1 MLGNIVGEIMS
12 YIKGIIQEEYQRLQE
27 LSVKY
32 ANEIMSFPK
41 GTISIKKRNSN
52 KYLYLAIRQQGK
64 VKFQYIGSINSESA
78 LNMLEKMKLRRE
90 FEAKLKQVEAD
101 LKEIKKVINGRKI

>member
-1 MLGNIVGEIMS
+1 MS

-32 ANEIMSFPK
+32 TDEIMLFPR
-41 GTISIKKRNSN
+41 GTISIKKRNNN

-64 VKFQYIGSINSESA
+64 VKFNYVGSVNSEGA
-78 LNMLEKMKLRRE
+78 LKMFEKIKLRKE
-90 FEAKLKQVEAD
+90 FEAKLKQVKAD